1 MLKYD
6 PELGVDKE
14 SWLDADEGVRI
25 DAVLQYH
32 KDINIRVPNIRIHAI
47 VHQVVES
54 QLAEGLEPV
63 QQKLDELMADGLCR
77 HDAIH
82 AIATAL
88 AGVLFNIV
96 KNEPMQEDGNQAYF
110 KKLATVTAKSWLNIK

>member
-14 SWLDADEGVRI
+14 TWLNADEGVRI
-25 DAVLQYH
+25 DAVVQYH

-54 QLAEGLEPV
+54 QLAEGIEQV
-63 QQKLDELMADGLCR
+63 QQKLEELMADGLSR
-77 HDAIH
+77 HNAIH

-88 AGVLFNIV
+88 TGVLFNIIR
-96 KNEPMQEDGNQAYF
+96 NEPLQEDGNQAYF
-110 KKLATVTAKSWLNIK
+110 KKLEKVTAESWLNFK

>member
-1 MLKYD
+1 MLEYD

-14 SWLDADEGVRI
+14 TWLNADEGVRI

-32 KDINIRVPNIRIHAI
+32 KDNNIRVPNIRIHAI

-54 QLAEGLEPV
+54 QLAEGIELV
-63 QQKLDELMADGLCR
+63 QQKLDELMADGLSR
-77 HDAIH
+77 HNAIH

-88 AGVLFNIV
+88 TGVLFNIM
-96 KNEPMQEDGNQAYF
+96 KNEPMVEDGNQAYF
-110 KKLATVTAKSWLNIK
+110 KKLASVTAKSWLNMK